1 MPLLVLAVLAVVILI
16 AAGRT
21 GRAPLKF
28 GRRIGRLLLALFA
41 AVIAIAAALRGLW
54 VVSLLFM
61 AASTCLGAD
70 RFWRE
75 RRVVQDPMGADEA
88 CSILGVSRA
97 ASRAEIDA
105 AYRRLMLRAHPDRG
119 GTTGL
124 ATRLNAARDYL
135 LKKI

>member
-1 MPLLVLAVLAVVILI
+1 LPLFLLAVIAAAILI

-21 GRAPLKF
+21 GRIPQ
-28 GRRIGRLLLALFA
+28 IGRKIGGGMLALLLA
-41 AVIAIAAALRGLW
+41 AVAIFFALRGLW
-54 VVSLLFM
+54 VTGLLLL
-61 AASTCLGAD
+61 AALSYLGAD
-70 RFWRE
+70 LLWAKRG
-75 RRVVQDPMGADEA
+75 VSQDRTQTNEA
-88 CSILGVSRA
+88 CEILGVGPDA
-97 ASRAEIDA
+97 TRAEIDA

>member
-1 MPLLVLAVLAVVILI
+1 MSLVLLAAVAAVILV
-16 AAGRT
+16 AAGRS
-21 GRAPLKF
+21 GRVPQ
-28 GRRIGRLLLALFA
+28 IGRKASRGLLALVLVAVAIVFA
-41 AVIAIAAALRGLW
+41 IRGLW
-54 VVSLLFM
+54 VVDLLLL
-61 AASTCLGAD
+61 AALSYLGAD
-70 RFWRE
+70 RLWP
-75 RRVVQDPMGADEA
+75 RRPAPRGRTQTDEA
-88 CSILGVSRA
+88 CEILGVGPS